1 MIRKH
6 IVFKTGAVDK
16 PNTTTVAAELRLR
29 SYAQLTDDMVNS
41 AKFDAIA
48 QTRIELAEQ
57 IEDEIFGE
65 ARKELIELERAVM
78 PRLQPC
84 QYGKVSDRF
93 TKLHKALK

>member
-1 MIRKH
+1 MSKADKEALN
-6 IVFKTGAVDK
+6 IVGA
-16 PNTTTVAAELRLR
+16 ALA
-29 SYAQLTDDMVNS
+29 
-41 AKFDAIA
+41 
-48 QTRIELAEQ
+48 ELAEQ

-93 TKLHKALK
+93 SKLHEALK